1 MANITTNFKGVIEK
15 GEYESGD
22 YLFEIK
28 SVAPNE
34 GKNGVYIRLAL
45 QFMEGK
51 YAGLFHEVFNEPE
64 QNQVLDDVVS
74 WLNLRL

>member
-1 MANITTNFKGVIEK
+1 MGSPDVELKE
-15 GEYESGD
+15 
-22 YLFEIK
+22 
-28 SVAPNE
+28 
-34 GKNGVYIRLAL
+34 
-45 QFMEGK
+45 